1 MKQIHVHRKSRMGT
15 PSKPMFSRKPLVT
28 GSGSGHSHVLMV
40 TLARMAL
47 WELIQHG
54 GEKVDNSKW
63 FRKLL
68 LVRR

>member
-1 MKQIHVHRKSRMGT
+1 
-15 PSKPMFSRKPLVT
+15 MFSRKPLVT

-54 GEKVDNSKW
+54 VEKVDNSKW